1 MSRGHLPEEQVDVRV
16 SPECRASY
24 VALVT
29 DSVLPEGCV
38 LAQLSHVGDGRGYG
52 MRKVSGAWSFF
63 ELDAR
68 GGVLASGALTLC
80 GGCHAQ
86 ATADN
91 AFGPPRDPTPA
102 P

>member
-1 MSRGHLPEEQVDVRV
+1 VRV
-16 SPECRASY
+16 SPECRTSY

-38 LAQLSHVGDGRGYG
+38 LAELSHLGDGRGYG

-68 GGVLASGALTLC
+68 GGVLANGALALC
-80 GGCHAQ
+80 SGCHAQ
-86 ATADN
+86 AVADS
-91 AFGPPRDPTPA
+91 AFGAPRDPATA
-102 P
+102 R